1 MKKLFAIIMTACL
14 LASLLCVTAFAAD
27 APAEDVV
34 LRVSA
39 LKKDDTTVVI
49 KDYTV
54 FEDGWNAAMELAVN
68 SKELNKND
76 YARVIVDIYAD
87 WNANE
92 NGEFTKEFFNG
103 KGFNWD
109 AIYFQPNVRMTL
121 NLNGHTI
128 NRGLTENEYNGE
140 VMYIDEDAEVIINDG
155 TITGGNSD
163 NGAGGIHIDGARV
176 TLNNVNIVGNI
187 ADGDNGAG
195 IALYDCATLKMNGG
209 SIADNINDS
218 MVDAW
223 GAGIYAA
230 NSTVI
235 LEGVTLRNNQFMSA
249 AHSGAAIALNRSNLT
264 MNDCSVIGNGTMDNA
279 RGTVGSLSTID
290 CGAYS
295 EVDIKNTS
303 FTGNGIA
310 AAVYS
315 TTRYT
320 ALLNVV
326 GPVSLESC
334 TVTGNTVAYLL
345 KAMSKNVSISDS
357 TFTDNNAN
365 VYLGYA
371 DDYTTFTNCTFNH
384 NTGSSDKG
392 YDSFYFETKKS
403 GVIFT
408 DCEFGDSTFNDR
420 SFATFVESSRGK
432 SVGSIFGDGS
442 IATIVSL
449 VALMASIAAIS
460 VSVASRKKSASAKND
475 DEE

>member
-1 MKKLFAIIMTACL
+1 
-14 LASLLCVTAFAAD
+14 
-27 APAEDVV
+27 
-34 LRVSA
+34 
-39 LKKDDTTVVI
+39 
-49 KDYTV
+49 
-54 FEDGWNAAMELAVN
+54 MELATN
-68 SKELNKND
+68 SKGIKKNN
-76 YARVIVDIYAD
+76 YERIVVDIYTD
-87 WNANE
+87 WNAVDGQFTE
-92 NGEFTKEFFNG
+92 AFWNGA
-103 KGFNWD
+103 GFSWD
-109 AIYFQPNVRMTL
+109 AICFQPDVRMTL
-121 NLNGHTI
+121 NLNGHTV

-140 VMYIDEDAEVIINDG
+140 VMYIDEDADVIINNG

-163 NGAGGIHIDGARV
+163 NGAGGIHIDGAQV

-195 IALYDCATLKMNGG
+195 IALYDGATLVMNGG

-218 MVDAW
+218 MVDTW
-223 GAGIYAA
+223 GAGIYAE

-235 LEGVTLRNNQFMSA
+235 LEGVALRNNQFKSA

-264 MNDCSVIGNGTMDNA
+264 MNNCSVIGNGTMDNA
-279 RGTVGSLSTID
+279 LGTVGSLSTID

-295 EVDIKNTS
+295 EADIKNTS

-315 TTRYT
+315 TTRCT

-345 KAMSKNVSISDS
+345 KATNKNVSISDS

-371 DDYTTFTNCTFNH
+371 DDYTTFTNCIFNH

-392 YDSFYFETKKS
+392 YDSFYFDAKKS

-420 SFATFVESSRGK
+420 SSATFVNSSRGK
-432 SVGSIFGDGS
+432 AIGSVFGEGSFAMVI
-442 IATIVSL
+442 SL
-449 VALMASIAAIS
+449 AALVASIASIG
-460 VSVASRKKSASAKND
+460 VSVASNKKIAVPAKDED
-475 DEE
+475 DE